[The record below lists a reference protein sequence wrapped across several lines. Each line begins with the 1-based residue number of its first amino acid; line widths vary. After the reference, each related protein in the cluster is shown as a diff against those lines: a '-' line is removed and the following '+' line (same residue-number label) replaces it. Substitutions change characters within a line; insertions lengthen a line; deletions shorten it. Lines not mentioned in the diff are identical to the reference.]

1 MQTKTE
7 NPIGL
12 YWIGGVPTYC
22 DCCGIGIHSVFV
34 DGATARGSWAN
45 LHPACHERIGRGLGA
60 GRGQRYEK
68 QIDGRW
74 LRMEG

>member
-7 NPIGL
+7 GRPAL
-12 YWIGGVPTYC
+12 YWHGPAPNAC

-34 DGATARGSWAN
+34 DGATDRGQWGN
-45 LHPACHERIGRGLGA
+45 LHPTCHERIGRGLGA

-68 QIDGRW
+68 QVDGRW